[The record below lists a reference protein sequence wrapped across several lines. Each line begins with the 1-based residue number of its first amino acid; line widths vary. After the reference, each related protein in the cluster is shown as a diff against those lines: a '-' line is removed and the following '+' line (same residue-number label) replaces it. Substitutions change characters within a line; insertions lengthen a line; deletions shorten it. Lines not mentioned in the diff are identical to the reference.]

1 VTKKGK
7 KMRRKRYFTW
17 NWLNNRILKT
27 NINREVLLFS
37 FFLVSS
43 LCCILFFVFEW
54 MRLSL
59 LRVFVLCLSFVA
71 FFVCFEF
78 ECIVFVVFVV
88 SVNVCVSR
96 TYAW

>member
-1 VTKKGK
+1 
-7 KMRRKRYFTW
+7 
-17 NWLNNRILKT
+17 
-27 NINREVLLFS
+27 
-37 FFLVSS
+37 
-43 LCCILFFVFEW
+43 

-96 TYAW
+96 TYA